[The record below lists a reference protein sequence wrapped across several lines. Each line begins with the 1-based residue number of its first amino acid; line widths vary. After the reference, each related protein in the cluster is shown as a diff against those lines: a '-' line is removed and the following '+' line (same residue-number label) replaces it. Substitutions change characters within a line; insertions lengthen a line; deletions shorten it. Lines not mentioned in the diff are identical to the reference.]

1 LCHHALC
8 CDLQELGLCR
18 QVQLPGKALPEK
30 TPATHKPGNRTG
42 SVLMADCVL
51 VPDRLDRSENEHVK
65 YPMPGAP
72 GFVHNVRERVALVGQ
87 CSQEGVGHVL
97 EAMQHGSAGPPT
109 SVVWISLRNELV
121 TYIAGQPYALRDAK
135 SPLHAKELLD
145 TTGDDL
151 QLTERN
157 LKENV
162 EEEVAKECGRLA
174 LLSPCGSKT
183 AWTSVAM
190 GSIHT
195 PAEVLINLLS
205 FTGTKVQILTQ
216 RECGR

>member
-1 LCHHALC
+1 
-8 CDLQELGLCR
+8 
-18 QVQLPGKALPEK
+18 
-30 TPATHKPGNRTG
+30 
-42 SVLMADCVL
+42 
-51 VPDRLDRSENEHVK
+51 
-65 YPMPGAP
+65 
-72 GFVHNVRERVALVGQ
+72 VGQ

-135 SPLHAKELLD
+135 SPLHAKEMLD

-195 PAEVLINLLS
+195 PAEVLISLLS